1 MNRQDFLAGLTALGF
16 KLEERKDNFA
26 VFPYVIPVG
35 KFAGREIRLGLEVN
49 GDAPLNPPPGPHVSP
64 HLLPHRPT
72 QEPHPY
78 GGIHGSPLG
87 PEWQY
92 WSRPFEGWKEGERS
106 ARRYMAH
113 IHALF
118 DTQ

>member
-1 MNRQDFLAGLTALGF
+1 M
-16 KLEERKDNFA
+16 
-26 VFPYVIPVG
+26 IPVG
-35 KFAGREIRLGLEVN
+35 KIAGREIRLGLEVN
-49 GDAPLNPPPGPHVSP
+49 GDAPLNPPPVQHASPPATPPSDAGAHPH
-64 HLLPHRPT
+64 
-72 QEPHPY
+72 

-106 ARRYMAH
+106 APLHGARR
-113 IHALF
+113 ALF